1 MMAARR
7 KRKTGGSPEKTT
19 TDKMKEKVIESKEDS
34 RPEVE
39 NENVVEVGAPIIEER
54 EGVDKVENEV
64 DSLYVTLK
72 NQYKTNTYFPSSL
85 QVRASLKV

>member
-1 MMAARR
+1 MNVW
-7 KRKTGGSPEKTT
+7 
-19 TDKMKEKVIESKEDS
+19 MKETS
-34 RPEVE
+34 RGP
-39 NENVVEVGAPIIEER
+39 
-54 EGVDKVENEV
+54 VDKVENEV